1 MITVIDRCCD
11 GALCQCVT
19 YAVKL
24 LCQCELFSFEHTVHM
39 SVNVDIAKHAVE
51 LRLNR
56 FQAAEY
62 IGTLCAQSDA
72 ARVMGGH
79 FERALVVTA

>member
-1 MITVIDRCCD
+1 MIDCCCD

-19 YAVKL
+19 YAFKL

-56 FQAAEY
+56 FQAAAY
-62 IGTLCAQSDA
+62 ISTLCARLDA
-72 ARVMGGH
+72 AGVMVRH
-79 FERALVVTA
+79 FKLVLVVTA